1 MTYYPK
7 AESHSHRQEKVDYS
21 SFPSPLENSIGNFL
35 SKASADL
42 NKEIT
47 LQTLEILED

>member
-1 MTYYPK
+1 MTYYTK
-7 AESHSHRQEKVDYS
+7 AESHSHRQESVDYA
-21 SFPSPLENSIGNFL
+21 SFPSPLENSISNFL
-35 SKASADL
+35 SDDSSES